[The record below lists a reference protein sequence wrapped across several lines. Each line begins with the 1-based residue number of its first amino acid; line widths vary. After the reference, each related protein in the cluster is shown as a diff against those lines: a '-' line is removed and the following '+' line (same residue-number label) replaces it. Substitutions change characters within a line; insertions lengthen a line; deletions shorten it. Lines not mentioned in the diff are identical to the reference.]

1 MTNEVWVILCRWKV
15 VGGEE
20 GIQYGPF
27 PVPKKGLP
35 IRVTLI

>member
-1 MTNEVWVILCRWKV
+1 MLVLTCRWEV
-15 VGGEE
+15 EGGEE

-35 IRVTLI
+35 IRVTPFKPKA